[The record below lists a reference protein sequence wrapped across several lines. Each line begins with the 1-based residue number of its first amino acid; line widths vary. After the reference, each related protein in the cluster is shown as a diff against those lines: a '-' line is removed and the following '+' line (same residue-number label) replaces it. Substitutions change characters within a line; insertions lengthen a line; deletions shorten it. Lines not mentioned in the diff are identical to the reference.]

1 MFEELEYG
9 IDMNKNRNNMNIMMP
24 PIDEQTRKKKVKRG
38 SK

>member
-24 PIDEQTRKKKVKRG
+24 PIDE
-38 SK
+38 